1 MKIRTDFV
9 SNSSSSSFVLLGKK
23 FSPDQV
29 YKAVLADKK
38 DLLEKFED
46 GEVDEWEIY
55 DVIEQKCKGLMV
67 QYAGYDGSFDEFAI
81 GIDPD
86 NMKDGDTLGAF
97 KEIVVEKMSA
107 VGLKCKKKDIKFISG
122 GSDAGGLSF
131 IECCG

>member
-55 DVIEQKCKGLMV
+55 DVIE
-67 QYAGYDGSFDEFAI
+67 
-81 GIDPD
+81 
-86 NMKDGDTLGAF
+86 
-97 KEIVVEKMSA
+97 
-107 VGLKCKKKDIKFISG
+107 
-122 GSDAGGLSF
+122 
-131 IECCG
+131 